1 MLQNT
6 FANIS
11 KPFANKKE
19 HALRQKERVHEAERD
34 RKKAPC
40 LASLKW
46 YHKKIQKSILKPF
59 LIFYNFYKFNDL

>member
-34 RKKAPC
+34 RKKAHC
-40 LASLKW
+40 LASLKSLP
-46 YHKKIQKSILKPF
+46 QKNPKVNTKTIFDF
-59 LIFYNFYKFNDL
+59 LQLL